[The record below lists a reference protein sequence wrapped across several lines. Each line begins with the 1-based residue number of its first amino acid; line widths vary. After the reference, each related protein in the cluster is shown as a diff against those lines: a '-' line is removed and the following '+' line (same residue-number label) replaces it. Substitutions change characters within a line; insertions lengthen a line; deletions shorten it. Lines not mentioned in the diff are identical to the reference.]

1 MRQTSRENLS
11 SQHLLRNVFHR
22 NNPRVHHRCGE
33 LGSSERTTECFNQRV
48 DIQEYKD
55 KGCDVCLHFHKLSRC
70 YFLASQI
77 ISQVC
82 YFLASQIIS
91 QVLPAFLSHS
101 EALVV
106 YYTCIITR
114 HPYHVL
120 SHNGLQALEESTF
133 SPLRKKR
140 WGTWARAHVS
150 HKHPPSMS
158 PALCDTWI
166 AIAFPYRVR
175 LYFPVHLLSRRL
187 MKSCLSRG
195 NVDDINYDLSLELL
209 VLFSTTY
216 L

>member
-1 MRQTSRENLS
+1 MYSIETTPEFTTDVASLDPVNEPPNASTSGLIFKNTRTRDAMCAFIFINWADAISLQVRLYLRYAIS
-11 SQHLLRNVFHR
+11 LQVRLYLRYYQHFCH
-22 NNPRVHHRCGE
+22 
-33 LGSSERTTECFNQRV
+33 
-48 DIQEYKD
+48 I
-55 KGCDVCLHFHKLSRC
+55 
-70 YFLASQI
+70 
-77 ISQVC
+77 
-82 YFLASQIIS
+82 
-91 QVLPAFLSHS
+91 S

-158 PALCDTWI
+158 PALCETWI